1 MSDPKPLFYFAESK
15 VSEHILHHLL
25 GLLVP
30 RGALGEDNVHLF
42 DPAACQRALS
52 DVYCEQIAKYRDA
65 LASLQVGHLFRP
77 LVVDGFGAWGT
88 HAFAV
93 MSTCA
98 SPCVSGK
105 FFSCS
110 RFFRRHHWRLLR
122 SVSIMKA
129 LCQQSLQ
136 YKNHLLLR
144 DHLSTDAAAG
154 IAVDADALARSG
166 WKRTHAESACR
177 ATSGARTSSSTAAVT
192 AWSPTTPA
200 SLTGS

>member
-1 MSDPKPLFYFAESK
+1 MFYFAASK
-15 VSEHILHHLL
+15 VSNTTCITCLDYSCQGELL
-25 GLLVP
+25 
-30 RGALGEDNVHLF
+30 ATYSEDNVHLF

-52 DVYCEQIAKYRDA
+52 DVYCQQIAKYRDA

-98 SPCVSGK
+98 SQCVRGN
-105 FFSCS
+105 FFSCP
-110 RFFRRHHWRLLR
+110 RFFKRHHWRVLR

-129 LCQQSLQ
+129 LCEQSIH
-136 YKNHLLLR
+136 YTNHLLLR

-166 WKRTHAESACR
+166 LKRTHAGSACR
-177 ATSGARTSSSTAAVT
+177 AASGARTSSSTAAVT